1 MFQTGQVTTKGLTV
15 CLVRQLWFYYCFG
28 TSFWKTDWH
37 GITIIYVYVCSLQT
51 AHRLFFKKFFCG
63 CLKKSLFQISYL
75 ISHIEDMIQDCL
87 FFLGTK
93 RKGGKFQHKIVFLR
107 IYSMRTK
114 FLLKLWQNKKG
125 RMFVSHACQN
135 DVFFSAASCKFLGAW
150 QTNIRPFLFH

>member
-63 CLKKSLFQISYL
+63 CLKKSLLQISYL

-93 RKGGKFQHKIVFLR
+93 RKEESFNIKLFSSGW
-107 IYSMRTK
+107 IYPRRTK
-114 FLLKLWQNKKG
+114 FLLQGPILPRHKSSKTDNNIKLFSSGYIRFDSNSNQNG
-125 RMFVSHACQN
+125 
-135 DVFFSAASCKFLGAW
+135 
-150 QTNIRPFLFH
+150 IY